1 MYLARGGRLHSQNTK
16 IFLCFGVS
24 LLSSSISQSS
34 MPYVSSLDPTRLRR
48 QTGLKAIKSCVPF
61 EQVNVVQE
69 SKHKEKSLS
78 IRHSKMTITITVE
91 KDGYYE
97 VNGARQEPTV
107 SLYVI
112 PAASKLRRMLKDTK
126 DLIVCPGVYD
136 GLSARIAM
144 EVGFKGLYMVRT
156 WSSTQWT
163 QC

>member
-1 MYLARGGRLHSQNTK
+1 
-16 IFLCFGVS
+16 
-24 LLSSSISQSS
+24 
-34 MPYVSSLDPTRLRR
+34 
-48 QTGLKAIKSCVPF
+48 
-61 EQVNVVQE
+61 
-69 SKHKEKSLS
+69 
-78 IRHSKMTITITVE
+78 MTIMISVE

-107 SLYVI
+107 SLYVT

-156 WSSTQWT
+156 PNYVFTFLYTDKVHRLVLELPHHAWEWRILAWLSFMI
-163 QC
+163 